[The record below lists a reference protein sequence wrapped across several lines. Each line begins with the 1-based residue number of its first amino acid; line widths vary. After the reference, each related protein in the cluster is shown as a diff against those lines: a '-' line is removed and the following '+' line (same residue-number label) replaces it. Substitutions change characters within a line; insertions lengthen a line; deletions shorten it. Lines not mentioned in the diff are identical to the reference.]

1 MEVVDSIK
9 AYAQTA
15 FPDTVRF
22 TIGGGSM
29 MELAMSDLVIDS
41 QLITIVFSIL
51 MVFIIIAVSNRS
63 FAAGIIGGIPIVI
76 AILCNFAVMGFMG
89 IKLNIGTAIIAS
101 LIVGIGIDYTIHFID
116 SFKNE
121 YLARKDGGDGGDGG
135 AFLRRA
141 FQSSGRAIIINAL
154 SVGAGFAVLSL
165 SSFRIL
171 ADVGIL
177 VAFAMVITSLLS
189 LTLIPALLITVRP
202 RFIYGNVKR

>member
-41 QLITIVFSIL
+41 QLITIAFSIL

-121 YLARKDGGDGGDGG
+121 YLAHKDGGDGG

-165 SSFRIL
+165 SGFRIL

-177 VAFAMVITSLLS
+177 VAFAMLITSLLS
-189 LTLIPALLITVRP
+189 LTLIPALLITIKP
-202 RFIYGNVKR
+202 KFIYGNVKR